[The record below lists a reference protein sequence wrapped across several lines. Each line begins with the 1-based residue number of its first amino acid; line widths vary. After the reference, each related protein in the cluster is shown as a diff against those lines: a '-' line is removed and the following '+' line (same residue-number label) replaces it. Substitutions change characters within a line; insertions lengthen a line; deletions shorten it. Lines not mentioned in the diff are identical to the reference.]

1 MAGQEANPFPTDLS
15 WVLLR
20 EGGSYELQKLFMCSI
35 VFLKFQCPNQMLYQD
50 WRSEI
55 SFKDLSS
62 NVFICLLK
70 KKKYSSHLLLNQN
83 IWQPFLSHYCP
94 QRSLL

>member
-35 VFLKFQCPNQMLYQD
+35 VFLKFQCPNQM
-50 WRSEI
+50 
-55 SFKDLSS
+55 
-62 NVFICLLK
+62 
-70 KKKYSSHLLLNQN
+70 
-83 IWQPFLSHYCP
+83 
-94 QRSLL
+94 